1 MERGSQPVRVYIG
14 LGSNLDRPGQQVR
27 QALNELAR
35 FPRSQLVARSSLYL
49 SPPVGPQDQPDYVN
63 AVAALDTELTPRR
76 LLQALLATEHAHGRT
91 RGPSRWGPR
100 PLDLDILLYGDL
112 QCHDSELSIPHPEM
126 AHRAFVLIPLS
137 EIAPEV
143 VIPGVGRVRDLV
155 KGLSRS
161 SLTVLDRDP

>member
-1 MERGSQPVRVYIG
+1 MAKGSHPVRVYIG
-14 LGSNLDRPGQQVR
+14 LGSNLECPEQQIR
-27 QALNELAR
+27 WGFDELAR
-35 FPRSQLVARSSLYL
+35 FPRSRLVARSSLYL
-49 SPPVGPQDQPDYVN
+49 GPPVGPQDQPDYVN
-63 AVAALDTELTPRR
+63 AVAALDTELAPSDLLRTVLAAELRR
-76 LLQALLATEHAHGRT
+76 GRM
-91 RGPSRWGPR
+91 RGPKRWGPR
-100 PLDLDILLYGDL
+100 TLDLDILLYGDL